1 MDYKTDFFLD
11 IFHSTKKKIFNFVL
25 KMTNDRM
32 MTEDIVQDVY
42 LKFFESFDK
51 LNSAPSAEI
60 WLFTTARNEIYQYYR
75 KKKIHM
81 DKFNPEDIDNVEL
94 GTAESLEDQL
104 EMKDIRNHIQNE
116 LMFIPPEQKEVFL
129 LKEYGG
135 LSYNEIAEMINID
148 VELVKSRLH
157 KVRKKIIDRISKI
170 IN

>member
-1 MDYKTDFFLD
+1 
-11 IFHSTKKKIFNFVL
+11 
-25 KMTNDRM
+25 MTYDRM

-42 LKFFESFDK
+42 LKFFESIDT
-51 LNSAPSAEI
+51 LNSLSRAEI

-75 KKKIHM
+75 KKKIHL

-94 GTAESLEDQL
+94 SSEESLEDQL
-104 EMKDIRNHIQNE
+104 ELRDIREHLQDE

-135 LSYNEIAEMINID
+135 LSYKEIAEMMNID
-148 VELVKSRLH
+148 IELVKSRLY
-157 KVRKKIIDRISKI
+157 KVRRKIIDRISKI

>member
-1 MDYKTDFFLD
+1 MDYKTDLFLN
-11 IFHSTKKKIFNFVL
+11 IFHSTKKKIYNYVL
-25 KMTNDRM
+25 RMTYDRM
-32 MTEDIVQDVY
+32 MSEDIVQDVY
-42 LKFFESFDK
+42 MKFFESIDK
-51 LNSAPSAEI
+51 LNSSSRAEI

-81 DKFNPEDIDNVEL
+81 DKFNPEDIDNVDL
-94 GTAESLEDQL
+94 SSGESIEDQL
-104 EMKDIRNHIQNE
+104 ELKDIRNHLQDE

-135 LSYNEIAEMINID
+135 LSYKEISEMMNID

-157 KVRKKIIDRISKI
+157 KVRKKIIDRISRI

>member
-11 IFHSTKKKIFNFVL
+11 IFHRTKKKIYNFVL
-25 KMTNDRM
+25 KMTYDRM
-32 MTEDIVQDVY
+32 MTEDIVQDVF
-42 LKFFESFDK
+42 LKFFESIDK
-51 LNSAPSAEI
+51 LNSYSRAEI

-75 KKKIHM
+75 KKKIHL
-81 DKFNPEDIDNVEL
+81 DKFNPEDIDSVEL
-94 GTAESLEDQL
+94 SSDESLEDQL
-104 EMKDIRNHIQNE
+104 ELRDIRNHLRNE

-135 LSYNEIAEMINID
+135 LSYKEISEMMNID

-157 KVRKKIIDRISKI
+157 KVRRKMIDRISKI